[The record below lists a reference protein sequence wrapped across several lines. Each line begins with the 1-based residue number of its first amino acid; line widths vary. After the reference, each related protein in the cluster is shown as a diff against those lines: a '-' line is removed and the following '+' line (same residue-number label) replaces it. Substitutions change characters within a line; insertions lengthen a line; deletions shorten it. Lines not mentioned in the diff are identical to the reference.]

1 MIKNKT
7 RNYNVQKKKE
17 EGISI
22 KKITKKLTKQKKIW
36 ISVGVGLGVVVIGGI
51 LFTQTLTYREIE
63 HKWYLKQEQ
72 KRRDKEWGYLDYSG
86 HEVVDALTEEFVS
99 ENKELPGTSA
109 TDDYLVQR
117 GNVYESTYDNGVF
130 MNEMGE
136 LGDLSFLR
144 LTVYSFENTLHDG
157 VDIIMHVYNIESD
170 VVAYAERTLEKILP
184 TGYQQIIDDLNDIN
198 YRGGE
203 YFLDDR
209 KITVEF
215 TSEGIVFFFYGKGE
229 IKATEDG
236 GDK

>member
-1 MIKNKT
+1 MNKND
-7 RNYNVQKKKE
+7 KKVSLKKRKIILLA
-17 EGISI
+17 GI
-22 KKITKKLTKQKKIW
+22 
-36 ISVGVGLGVVVIGGI
+36 GLLVIGGGI
-51 LFTQTLTYREIE
+51 LFFQSMTYRKIE
-63 HKWYLKQEQ
+63 FQWYLKQEQ

-86 HEVVDALTEEFVS
+86 HEIVSELTEEFMS
-99 ENKELPGTSA
+99 ENKPLPGASA

-117 GNVYESTYDNGVF
+117 SNVYESAVDNGFF

-170 VVAYAERTLEKILP
+170 VVAYAERTLERILP

-203 YFLDDR
+203 YFLDNR
-209 KITVEF
+209 KVTVEF
-215 TSEGIVFFFYGKGE
+215 TEEGVVFFFYGEGE
-229 IKATEDG
+229 IKTTDDG
-236 GDK
+236 GEE